1 MDPFSATITLCNLLL
16 IPLLICEAMRRML
29 KVSPRSLG
37 TKLCYLGWNYV
48 LSVFAGKE
56 LRQVAGVILRRDI
69 TTDSLQYTLCILF
82 CSILVG
88 FFTADNEKNIS
99 VSVEFQ
105 SEN

>member
-56 LRQVAGVILRRDI
+56 L
-69 TTDSLQYTLCILF
+69 LQYTLCILF

-88 FFTADNEKNIS
+88 FFTAVIVKNIS

>member
-48 LSVFAGKE
+48 LSVFAG
-56 LRQVAGVILRRDI
+56 
-69 TTDSLQYTLCILF
+69 
-82 CSILVG
+82 
-88 FFTADNEKNIS
+88 
-99 VSVEFQ
+99 
-105 SEN
+105 